1 MSDPE
6 VVLERGGEDQRMVSD
21 SRDEKMQYIS
31 QSIREIKDWPKKGIL
46 FQDIT
51 SMLLDAKVRSAA
63 PTVRMRYS

>member
-1 MSDPE
+1 MSDPK
-6 VVLERGGEDQRMVSD
+6 VVLEREGEVQRMVSD
-21 SRDEKMQYIS
+21 SHEERMHYIS